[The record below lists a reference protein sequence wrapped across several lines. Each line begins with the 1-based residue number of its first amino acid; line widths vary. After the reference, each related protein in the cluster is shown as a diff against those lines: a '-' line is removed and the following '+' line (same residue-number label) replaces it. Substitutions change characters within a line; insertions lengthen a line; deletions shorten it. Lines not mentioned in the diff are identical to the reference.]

1 MEVYGVIGAHRD
13 ASAAR
18 YARALI
24 FPYTIEGLRQHK
36 YQSGDIQIRS
46 TLDKNDS
53 FTTYLIDY
61 PSDGLNISGVMQIPA
76 GAGPFPVIVLNH
88 GFFSRS
94 AYQSGDGTDRAAA
107 FLAKHGYITLASD
120 YRSWGDSDIGNSFFY
135 SGLAIDVINLLNA
148 IPSLRE
154 ADPNRIGMW
163 GHSMG
168 GQVTLRA
175 MVVSK
180 EIKAGVIWPFCKSPA
195 IFKCPA
201 DKSTAINAQ
210 GQRVPRVRSMSMS
223 NWVGGNG
230 ESPGTG
236 FRGGWGNGGKW
247 HVYRKIGQMSKPGP
261 EHERL
266 KAYVGAAVPRAG
278 DIAHLESPRFFP
290 GGGGGVSY
298 VILGGF
304 ALLEQYGLVPR
315 LLAGTSMGAVLLLF
329 RARRLRWQPEDI
341 AEAMRGLSFKTLFR
355 FLHGESRYGLP
366 AAMRLYLRAA
376 IGDFLKGPDGHPLTL
391 GQLAIPLVVA
401 VTGIR
406 NGALP
411 RDPSYYEHLL
421 DLHGREPRP
430 SALSRMMSEIFQ
442 ALGELVVQRDR
453 LARIYLGADEETRAF
468 DAIDAV
474 GFSSALPGVIHYD
487 VVRDDERMHA
497 LLRALLD
504 RHDVFRLVDGGLVD
518 NLPARA
524 AWGAVQRG
532 AIGTRNVFVLALEG
546 FGPKLSQPLWFGLEQ
561 LAAQNVARSR
571 PFVHHHRSFQRVLSP
586 LEVVPGEAELQRA
599 VQAGKAELNPDMPLV
614 ARLCRPFP
622 PLEP

>member
-1 MEVYGVIGAHRD
+1 VTGPGDETLDALRARVRPFEDAELALVRDVLSSPAWLSEADEAALRYALNLARLGLVRAPDGAD
-13 ASAAR
+13 VDLEPFLAR
-18 YARALI
+18 YREDVAALALPPLSRPGGVDREAVARAVPNLAAHARVWRGRVAQA
-24 FPYTIEGLRQHK
+24 FAGRLPPGA
-36 YQSGDIQIRS
+36 
-46 TLDKNDS
+46 LD
-53 FTTYLIDY
+53 
-61 PSDGLNISGVMQIPA
+61 
-76 GAGPFPVIVLNH
+76 
-88 GFFSRS
+88 
-94 AYQSGDGTDRAAA
+94 
-107 FLAKHGYITLASD
+107 
-120 YRSWGDSDIGNSFFY
+120 
-135 SGLAIDVINLLNA
+135 
-148 IPSLRE
+148 RE
-154 ADPNRIGMW
+154 
-163 GHSMG
+163 
-168 GQVTLRA
+168 
-175 MVVSK
+175 
-180 EIKAGVIWPFCKSPA
+180 C
-195 IFKCPA
+195 
-201 DKSTAINAQ
+201 
-210 GQRVPRVRSMSMS
+210 
-223 NWVGGNG
+223 
-230 ESPGTG
+230 
-236 FRGGWGNGGKW
+236 
-247 HVYRKIGQMSKPGP
+247 
-261 EHERL
+261 
-266 KAYVGAAVPRAG
+266 
-278 DIAHLESPRFFP
+278 
-290 GGGGGVSY
+290 GGGGGVAWSY
-298 VILGGF
+298 VGAF

-329 RARRLRWQPEDI
+329 RARRLRWRPEDI

-355 FLHGESRYGLP
+355 VLHGESRYGLP

-442 ALGELVVQRDR
+442 ALGELIVQRDR

-497 LLRALLD
+497 LLGALLE

-532 AIGTRNVFVLALEG
+532 AIGTRNAFVLALEG

-586 LEVVPGEAELQRA
+586 LEVVPGDAELQRA
-599 VQAGKAELNPDMPLV
+599 VHAGKAELNPDMPLV